1 VKGKLIKRA
10 AGLKY
15 EYPRNGENLP
25 TITENQTLENLA
37 INTIR
42 MLSADAVQ
50 NANSGHPGMP
60 MGAAAMAYTLWTKY
74 LKHNPSDPAWF
85 DRDRFVLSAG
95 HGSMLIYSLL
105 HLTGYDLPLDELK
118 RFRQWGSKTP
128 GHPERGHTA
137 GVEVATGPLG
147 QGFGNS
153 VGMAIAEAW
162 LAATYNRP
170 GHTVIDHYT
179 YSICG
184 DGCLMEGV
192 THEAASLAG
201 HLKLGKLIVLYDQ
214 NRITLAGGTDLSFT
228 EDVGMRFEAY
238 GWQTIHVEDG
248 NDVEAISAAIEGAK
262 SETGKPSLLLVKTH
276 IGYGSPKKQDNFSS
290 HGSPL
295 GDDELVA
302 TKKALAWPSEERF
315 YLPEDA
321 LALFREAIANGADA
335 QAEWGKRMETYKAAY
350 PAQYAEL
357 EMIIAGKLPPDWAAD
372 LPKWTPA
379 DKPIATRVAGGAAL
393 NALAKRIPNIIGG
406 SADLNPSTNTA
417 LKGLGD
423 FQPQEQGGPGAQGA
437 VGGVWGFAGR
447 NIAFGVREHAMGA
460 AVNGMAAHGGVL
472 PFSATFFVFSDY
484 MKPTLRLGAL
494 MGIKAFYVFTHDS
507 VGVGED
513 GPTHEPVEQLAGV
526 RSIPG
531 LTVIRPADA
540 NETSDAWAFAV
551 QHNGPTLFVL
561 SRQNIPHLDRSKAVG
576 ADISKGAYI
585 LSDGEGG
592 QPDVILIGTGSEVA
606 LCVKAQE
613 KLAGY
618 GVKARVV
625 SMPSM
630 NLFEAQDASYR
641 ESVLP
646 RGMKKRVTV
655 EAATTFGW
663 DRWAGDEGVMIGL
676 NHYGAS
682 APGEVIMEKFGFTV
696 GAVAGAALRLMGR
709 EEEAAKEAGSGETA
723 YAGAVKHHDA

>member
-1 VKGKLIKRA
+1 
-10 AGLKY
+10 
-15 EYPRNGENLP
+15 LP
-25 TITENQTLENLA
+25 TITENPSLENLA

-42 MLSADAVQ
+42 MLSADGVQ

-74 LKHNPSDPAWF
+74 LKHNPSDPGWF

-105 HLTGYDLPLDELK
+105 HLTGYKLSLDELK
-118 RFRQWGSKTP
+118 HFRQWGSKTP
-128 GHPERGHTA
+128 GHPERGHTP

-147 QGFGNS
+147 QGLSNS

-162 LAATYNRP
+162 LGATYNKP
-170 GHTVIDHYT
+170 GHTVVDHYT

-184 DGCLMEGV
+184 DGCLMEGI

-214 NRITLAGGTDLSFT
+214 NQITLAGGTDLSFT
-228 EDVGMRFEAY
+228 EDVGKRFESY

-248 NDVEAISAAIEGAK
+248 NDVPSVAAAIEAAK
-262 SETGKPSLLLVKTH
+262 AETGKPSLLLVKTH

-295 GDDELVA
+295 GEDELLA
-302 TKKALAWPSEERF
+302 TKKALGWPSTEKF
-315 YLPEDA
+315 YLPEA
-321 LALFREAIANGADA
+321 AVELFREAIPNGEKA
-335 QAEWGKRMETYKAAY
+335 QAEWNNRLGAYKAAY
-350 PAQYAEL
+350 PAQAAEF
-357 EMIIAGKLPPDWAAD
+357 EMIMAGKLPDDWAAD

-393 NALAKRIPNIIGG
+393 NGLAKRIPNILGG

-423 FQPQEQGGPGAQGA
+423 FQPAGQGGPGAQGA

-447 NIAFGVREHAMGA
+447 NVAFGVREHAMGA

-507 VGVGED
+507 IGVGED

-540 NETSDAWAFAV
+540 NETAEAWAFAV

-561 SRQNIPHLDRSKAVG
+561 SRQNVQHLDRSKAVN
-576 ADISKGAYI
+576 ADLSKGAYI
-585 LSDGEGG
+585 LSEAEGG
-592 QPDVILIGTGSEVA
+592 NPEVLLIGTGTEVA

-630 NLFEAQDASYR
+630 NLFEAQDAAYK

-646 RGMKKRVTV
+646 KAVKKRVTV

-682 APGEVIMEKFGFTV
+682 APGEVIMENGRSG
-696 GAVAGAALRLMGR
+696 GAPAGR
-709 EEEAAKEAGSGETA
+709 
-723 YAGAVKHHDA
+723 